1 MGETYKTINVG
12 KKLHKEYMLFK
23 IKTNAKSIPE
33 VMKKALKLLKKH
45 EKGWRG

>member
-12 KKLHKEYMLFK
+12 KKLHQDLMLFK
-23 IKTNAKSIPE
+23 IRSNAKSLPE

-45 EKGWRG
+45 EGKWRK